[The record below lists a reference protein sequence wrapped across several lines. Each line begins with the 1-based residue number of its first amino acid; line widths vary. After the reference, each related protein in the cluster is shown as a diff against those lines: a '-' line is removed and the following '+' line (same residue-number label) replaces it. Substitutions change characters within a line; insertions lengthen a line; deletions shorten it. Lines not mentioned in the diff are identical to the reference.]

1 MIVFMY
7 ILRNINEIIF
17 RSIVYTSF
25 ISYYMTLYSKKDLF
39 YLIC

>member
-7 ILRNINEIIF
+7 ILRNINEIIL

-25 ISYYMTLYSKKDLF
+25 ISYYMYSKKDLF
-39 YLIC
+39 DLIC